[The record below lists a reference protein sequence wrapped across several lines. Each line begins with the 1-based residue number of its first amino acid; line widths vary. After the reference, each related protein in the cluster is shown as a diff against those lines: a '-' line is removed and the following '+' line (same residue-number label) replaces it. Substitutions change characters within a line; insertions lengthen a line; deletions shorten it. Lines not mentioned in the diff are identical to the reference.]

1 MVKQDYYLC
10 NSKITI
16 WPVPCTHEFS
26 RRSTLPSSQPTIFL
40 AMLQE
45 IKMLLP
51 TFSLLLLCISSA
63 ISVKNDDP
71 NYAERKRLTENLLSK
86 SEAPHMQLR
95 PPTPTG
101 TPLNVTVNIY
111 IRDIYDIDEDR
122 NRFTVQLTMR
132 QEWTDNRLAYTPTS
146 ADFKYF
152 LFENIGHD
160 GPPVSH
166 NNSANCVKLTYTIRF
181 S

>member
-1 MVKQDYYLC
+1 
-10 NSKITI
+10 
-16 WPVPCTHEFS
+16 
-26 RRSTLPSSQPTIFL
+26 
-40 AMLQE
+40 MLQE